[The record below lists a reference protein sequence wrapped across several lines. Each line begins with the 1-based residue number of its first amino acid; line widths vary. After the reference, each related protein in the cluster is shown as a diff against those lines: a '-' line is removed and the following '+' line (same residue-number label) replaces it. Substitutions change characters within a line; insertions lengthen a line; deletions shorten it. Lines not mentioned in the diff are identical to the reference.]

1 MPTLYQLLSLNR
13 TASDNDIKKAY
24 KQAALIYRPD
34 QTHALPQDERD
45 RREQL
50 FTEVKNAYD
59 ILSDQEKRQKYDAT
73 HLGRPLENRKK
84 FVVLRDDTNILPAT
98 AKPTVTVG
106 SAGANISTTLAANN
120 GTISLV
126 STMSD
131 IKPE

>member
-1 MPTLYQLLSLNR
+1 MPILYQLLSLNC

-24 KQAALIYRPD
+24 KQVALIYRPD
-34 QTHALPQDERD
+34 KTHALPQDERD

-50 FTEVKNAYD
+50 FKEVKNAYD

-84 FVVLRDDTNILPAT
+84 FVVLRDDTDTLPAT
-98 AKPTVTVG
+98 AKSTVTVG
-106 SAGANISTTLAANN
+106 SAGANTSTTPAANN